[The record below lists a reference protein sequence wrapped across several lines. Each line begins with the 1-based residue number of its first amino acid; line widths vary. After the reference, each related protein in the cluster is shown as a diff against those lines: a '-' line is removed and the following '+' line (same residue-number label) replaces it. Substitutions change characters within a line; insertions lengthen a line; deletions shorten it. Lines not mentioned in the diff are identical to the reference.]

1 MPMSAVEL
9 SSIKWEENGEMSAQ
23 DALNL
28 VCQLTKTEEHDLA
41 SSQLSLNLRR
51 LIKIKPRKTPRRTIF
66 AWIIWALFDSE

>member
-1 MPMSAVEL
+1 MSAVEL

-41 SSQLSLNLRR
+41 SSCLELETSSAHSSSSVKNG
-51 LIKIKPRKTPRRTIF
+51 
-66 AWIIWALFDSE
+66 D

>member
-28 VCQLTKTEEHDLA
+28 VCQLTKIEENVLA
-41 SSQLSLNLRR
+41 SSQLEVETMSLD
-51 LIKIKPRKTPRRTIF
+51 P
-66 AWIIWALFDSE
+66 S

>member
-1 MPMSAVEL
+1 MLTRFIASSAMPMSAVEL

-41 SSQLSLNLRR
+41 SSQLELDAPSLCPGSSFNNV
-51 LIKIKPRKTPRRTIF
+51 T
-66 AWIIWALFDSE
+66 

>member
-28 VCQLTKTEEHDLA
+28 ACQLTKTEEHDLA
-41 SSQLSLNLRR
+41 SSQLKLEITSSD
-51 LIKIKPRKTPRRTIF
+51 P
-66 AWIIWALFDSE
+66 S

>member
-28 VCQLTKTEEHDLA
+28 ACQLTKTEEHDLA
-41 SSQLSLNLRR
+41 SSQLKLE
-51 LIKIKPRKTPRRTIF
+51 TISP
-66 AWIIWALFDSE
+66 DPS

>member
-41 SSQLSLNLRR
+41 SSQLELDVHYLSSSSSFNN
-51 LIKIKPRKTPRRTIF
+51 IN
-66 AWIIWALFDSE
+66 

>member
-28 VCQLTKTEEHDLA
+28 VCQLTKTEEHDFA
-41 SSQLSLNLRR
+41 SSR
-51 LIKIKPRKTPRRTIF
+51 LELETSS
-66 AWIIWALFDSE
+66 AHSSSSVQNGD

>member
-41 SSQLSLNLRR
+41 SSQLKLETTSTDQN
-51 LIKIKPRKTPRRTIF
+51 
-66 AWIIWALFDSE
+66 

>member
-28 VCQLTKTEEHDLA
+28 VCKLTKTEEHDLA
-41 SSQLSLNLRR
+41 SSQLELDAPSLSSSSSFNN
-51 LIKIKPRKTPRRTIF
+51 IN
-66 AWIIWALFDSE
+66 

>member
-28 VCQLTKTEEHDLA
+28 VCQLTKTEDHDLA
-41 SSQLSLNLRR
+41 SSQLELDAPSHSSGSSFNN
-51 LIKIKPRKTPRRTIF
+51 IN
-66 AWIIWALFDSE
+66 

>member
-28 VCQLTKTEEHDLA
+28 VCQLTKIEEHDLA
-41 SSQLSLNLRR
+41 SSRLELETSLAHSSSSVQNG
-51 LIKIKPRKTPRRTIF
+51 
-66 AWIIWALFDSE
+66 D

>member
-9 SSIKWEENGEMSAQ
+9 SSIKWQENGEMSAQ

-41 SSQLSLNLRR
+41 SSR
-51 LIKIKPRKTPRRTIF
+51 LELETTTPQENSSVQTS
-66 AWIIWALFDSE
+66 D

>member
-28 VCQLTKTEEHDLA
+28 FCQLTKTEEHDLA
-41 SSQLSLNLRR
+41 SSQLKLETTSTDPN
-51 LIKIKPRKTPRRTIF
+51 
-66 AWIIWALFDSE
+66 

>member
-28 VCQLTKTEEHDLA
+28 ACQLTKTEEHDLA
-41 SSQLSLNLRR
+41 SSQLKLETTSAD
-51 LIKIKPRKTPRRTIF
+51 P
-66 AWIIWALFDSE
+66 S

>member
-41 SSQLSLNLRR
+41 SSQLELDAPSHCSGSSFNN
-51 LIKIKPRKTPRRTIF
+51 IN
-66 AWIIWALFDSE
+66 

>member
-41 SSQLSLNLRR
+41 SSQLELDAHSL
-51 LIKIKPRKTPRRTIF
+51 
-66 AWIIWALFDSE
+66 SSS

>member
-41 SSQLSLNLRR
+41 SSQLELDAHSLSSSSSFND
-51 LIKIKPRKTPRRTIF
+51 IN
-66 AWIIWALFDSE
+66 